1 MPDTTA
7 YTVLYFAWVREA
19 AGVDEEQI
27 HLEAGAT
34 GNDLKAHLLSA
45 YPGLSVRQDKLNL
58 AINQE
63 HADWATVLKPSDE
76 LAVFPP
82 VTGG

>member
-1 MPDTTA
+1 MPDTTP

-19 AGVDEEQI
+19 AGVDQEEI
-27 HLEAGAT
+27 HLKPGST
-34 GNDLKAHLLSA
+34 GDDLKAHLLSA
-45 YPGLSVRQDKLNL
+45 YPTLNQRKDKLNL

-63 HADWATVLKPSDE
+63 HADWATPIKPNDE